1 MQLFEFFF
9 QTSRKKSI
17 KEMHQSA
24 LTCQQH
30 EQQLPGLPTY
40 AEAIRTGP
48 SNQPL
53 STPVY
58 VGYLTPGVKVQA
70 PLGDPSIRTHM
81 PTHSPYSTI
90 YPANDDLLNG
100 ENPPAST
107 VVYVSPNTSTQGQP
121 RKCGKL
127 INNNRSFDLSQVK
140 IFLHIRKIYKI
151 YKIYIKSDYLVR
163 SSNY

>member
-9 QTSRKKSI
+9 QTGGKKSI

-81 PTHSPYSTI
+81 PTHSPYSATRQTMI
-90 YPANDDLLNG
+90 YSMEKIHRPLLWFTCLQIHLHRDNL
-100 ENPPAST
+100 EN
-107 VVYVSPNTSTQGQP
+107 VVS
-121 RKCGKL
+121 
-127 INNNRSFDLSQVK
+127 
-140 IFLHIRKIYKI
+140 
-151 YKIYIKSDYLVR
+151 
-163 SSNY
+163 